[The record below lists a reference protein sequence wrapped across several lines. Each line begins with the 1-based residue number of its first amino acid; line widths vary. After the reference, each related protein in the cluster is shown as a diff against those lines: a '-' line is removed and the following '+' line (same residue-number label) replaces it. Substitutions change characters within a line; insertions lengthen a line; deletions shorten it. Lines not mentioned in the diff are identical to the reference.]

1 MTGEWITDMS
11 QSNDNILVEK
21 DGRVGRFT
29 INRPDKRNAMSLDM
43 WRRMGEIFEAWDDD
57 PDIRVIVVRG
67 AGDTCFCAGNDIS
80 EFKDLRSTPDGIAAY
95 NKITERAYAALSG
108 IAKPTIARIEGFCMG
123 GGLEVSQLCDIQIA
137 ADTATFAVTPAK
149 LGIGYKLDDVRMLTD
164 AVSAKHAKEILFTG
178 RRFPAEDALRWGLVN
193 RVVATAD
200 LDATID
206 GYVEEIAANAPLS
219 VNAAKLIINEAIKET
234 ADRDEALC
242 TSLVDAC
249 NESDDYIEGQRAFT
263 EKRKPD
269 FKGR

>member
-11 QSNDNILVEK
+11 QSNDNILAEK

-57 PDIRVIVVRG
+57 PDVRVVVVRG

>member
-11 QSNDNILVEK
+11 QSNDNILAEK

-95 NKITERAYAALSG
+95 NEITERAYAALSG